1 MHHWSK
7 CVTDEGAFLNGLHQ
21 RLRIAA
27 EDFEAFRVEV
37 RVYRDKF
44 VVHLD
49 DLNEMRIPR
58 LQTAIQSVEYLYQY
72 LVEIEDDVEAF
83 IDAPRSAFARYQEHL
98 REGRAAHQA

>member
-1 MHHWSK
+1 
-7 CVTDEGAFLNGLHQ
+7 
-21 RLRIAA
+21 
-27 EDFEAFRVEV
+27 
-37 RVYRDKF
+37 